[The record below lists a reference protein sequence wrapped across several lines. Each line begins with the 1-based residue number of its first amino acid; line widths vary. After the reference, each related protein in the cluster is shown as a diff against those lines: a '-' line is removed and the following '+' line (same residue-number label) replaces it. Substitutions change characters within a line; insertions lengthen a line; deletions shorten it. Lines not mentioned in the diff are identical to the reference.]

1 MLESLIV
8 WFLGVTQGL
17 GYWGIA
23 ILMTIESS
31 FIPFP
36 SEAVIPPAAWLA
48 HSGHYNLY
56 GVIIVGVSGSLVGA
70 LINYF
75 LALWLGRPLI
85 YRLANH
91 KVSKWLGITPEKI
104 ARSEEFFKKNGAK
117 STFVGRL
124 IPVVRQLISLPAGF
138 VKMPLWSF
146 VFYTVFGAGIWVTIL
161 ALLGYFLG
169 ANQDRLSQYYSQ
181 IQWLG
186 LSALLLW
193 LLYYFSKKRRQRLKR
208 SQKPIT

>member
-1 MLESLIV
+1 MLESLV
-8 WFLGVTQGL
+8 AWGLGVTQGL

-36 SEAVIPPAAWLA
+36 SEVIIPPAAWLA

-56 GVIIVGVSGSLVGA
+56 LVIVAGIVGSLLGA

-75 LALWLGRPLI
+75 LARWLGRPLI
-85 YRLANH
+85 YRLADH
-91 KVSKWLGITPEKI
+91 KVLRWLGITPEKV

-117 STFVGRL
+117 STFIGRL

-138 VKMPLWSF
+138 AKMPLGSF
-146 VFYTVFGAGIWVTIL
+146 MLYTTLGAGIWVVIL
-161 ALLGYFLG
+161 AYLGYFLG
-169 ANQDRLSQYYSQ
+169 ANQDLLQKYYSEL
-181 IQWLG
+181 QWVILG
-186 LSALLLW
+186 LALVW
-193 LLYYFSKKRRQRLKR
+193 LAYYLIKKKRKRSKK
-208 SQKPIT
+208 PTV

>member
-1 MLESLIV
+1 MLESLV
-8 WFLGVTQGL
+8 AWGLGVTQGL

-36 SEAVIPPAAWLA
+36 SEVVIPPAAWLA

-56 GVIIVGVSGSLVGA
+56 LVILVGTIGSLIGA

-85 YRLANH
+85 YRLANY
-91 KVSKWLGITPEKI
+91 KVLNWLGITPEKI
-104 ARSEEFFKKNGAK
+104 TRSEEFFKKNGAK
-117 STFVGRL
+117 STFIGRL

-138 VKMPLWSF
+138 VKMPLGSF
-146 VFYTVFGAGIWVTIL
+146 IFYTTLGAGIWVTIL
-161 ALLGYFLG
+161 AYLGYFLG
-169 ANQDRLSQYYSQ
+169 ANQDLLQKYYSEL
-181 IQWLG
+181 QWVILG
-186 LSALLLW
+186 LACLW
-193 LLYYFSKKRRQRLKR
+193 LLYYLIKKKKARSKK
-208 SQKPIT
+208 PTV

>member
-1 MLESLIV
+1 MLESLV
-8 WFLGVTQGL
+8 AWFLGVTQGL

-23 ILMTIESS
+23 ILMMIESS

-36 SEAVIPPAAWLA
+36 SEVVIPPAAWLA
-48 HSGHYNLY
+48 HSGYYNLY
-56 GVIIVGVSGSLVGA
+56 GVIIAGVLGSLVGA

-91 KVSKWLGITPEKI
+91 KVLKWLGITPEKI

-117 STFVGRL
+117 STFIGRL

-138 VKMPLWSF
+138 AKMPLGKF
-146 VFYTVFGAGIWVTIL
+146 VIFTTLGAGIWVTVL
-161 ALLGYFLG
+161 AYLGYFLG
-169 ANQDRLSQYYSQ
+169 ANEDLFKRYYTEL
-181 IQWLG
+181 QWIILG
-186 LSALLLW
+186 LALAW
-193 LLYYFSKKRRQRLKR
+193 LLYYLVKKKKARSKK
-208 SQKPIT
+208 PTV